1 MSLKF
6 SQRIGLVPV
15 ETPLQTEDISEELR
29 STLWNIFY
37 NGFYIH
43 YDKGNYQDQ
52 ENYYSALKIIWFR
65 FLKKPIDEV
74 DHMQPTMIKH
84 EFKGIFLR
92 SQWHTVYEF
101 YEYLVKENFGKTS
114 IDRDQFQETLN
125 FHLEENHSGYRM
137 IEYVFI
143 PLTNSNEI
151 EEVQNLNANTVESK
165 LQVVNKHLKSAIAL
179 LSDRTS
185 PDYRNSIKESISIIE
200 SVARLIYPDSN
211 SLGKALKKLKD
222 ENILDST
229 LVSGFEKIYG
239 YTNGKDGIRHAILE
253 SATKIERE
261 DAQYFLVSCSA
272 FANYLIEKARKNEIL

>member
-6 SQRIGLVPV
+6 SQRIGLAPI

-37 NGFYIH
+37 NGFFIH
-43 YDKGNYQDQ
+43 YDKGNYQEQGD
-52 ENYYSALKIIWFR
+52 YYAALKIIWLR

-74 DHMQPTMIKH
+74 DHMLPSMIKD

-92 SQWHTVYEF
+92 SKWHTVYEF
-101 YEYLVKENFGKTS
+101 YEYLLKENFGKLS
-114 IDRDQFQETLN
+114 VDPEQFQRTLN

-143 PLTNSNEI
+143 PLTNI
-151 EEVQNLNANTVESK
+151 EEIKEIQNLNSNTVESK
-165 LQVVNKHLKSAIAL
+165 LQVVNKHLNSAIAL
-179 LSDRTS
+179 LSDRVN

-229 LVSGFEKIYG
+229 LVNGFEKIYG

-272 FANYLIEKARKNEIL
+272 FANYLIEKARKNEML